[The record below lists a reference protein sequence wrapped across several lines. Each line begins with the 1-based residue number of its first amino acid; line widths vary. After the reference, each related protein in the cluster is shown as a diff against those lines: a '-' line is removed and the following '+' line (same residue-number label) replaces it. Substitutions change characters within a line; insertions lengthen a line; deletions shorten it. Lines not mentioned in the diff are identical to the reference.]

1 MLHVFLEGVL
11 SDSFLRDDVR
21 SFLVF
26 FENLDKDSPLPE
38 VSSSQDTSPH
48 RRQYIPAEIQKLLK
62 TVPTELNQSE
72 VVMHRPFPLAVLF
85 RQVEAPQCRFVLSH
99 LAFPLFSLYG
109 VHVILPRP
117 ACQSGD
123 DEQSHL
129 RGQRGLRAAPSLGTV
144 SCALLRDHRNL
155 RAARIG
161 G

>member
-26 FENLDKDSPLPE
+26 FENLDKDSSLPE

-72 VVMHRPFPLAVLF
+72 VVMHPPFPLAIVF
-85 RQVEAPQCRFVLSH
+85 RQAEATQCRVLIFNV
-99 LAFPLFSLYG
+99 AFPLFSLHG
-109 VHVILPRP
+109 VHVVLPRP

-123 DEQSHL
+123 DEQFHL
-129 RGQRGLRAAPSLGTV
+129 RGQRGLRAAPPLGTV
-144 SCALLRDHRNL
+144 SRALLRDHRDL